1 MHFRPEDRLRSNS
14 LKLDHGNEHF
24 GIAKNFLLSGT
35 GAPPRIYPLIGRPL
49 YLKRADGAYLY
60 DLDGNSFIDF
70 HSSAGAALLGHNH
83 PAIKAAMMRA
93 LDQGFYCNYESESH
107 ARVAQ
112 QICEMVPSG
121 ELVRFCGSGSEATA
135 AALRVSRAVTGR
147 KRYLKFEGH
156 FNGMHDHVFFNMDAT
171 LGRQLPNGEVEPVHE
186 SAGVPDDLDALVTV
200 LPFNDHE
207 TFRRAMMRHRGEFA
221 AILMEPVMYNA
232 GCILPDKSFVQ
243 LVRDEATRDGT
254 VLIFDE
260 VLSGFRMA
268 PGGGQ
273 EYIGVTPDVTCLS
286 KAVGGGVP
294 LSAIAGKQFVMDG
307 LTPVG
312 KTVVTGTYTG
322 HLMTV
327 MGALA
332 ALEELR
338 KPDFYPR
345 LNRLA
350 NRFYTGFNEILRRR
364 KIKAVVQ
371 GLGARFGIFFGM
383 EDTPITHFR
392 KVVSC
397 FDSEMDKK
405 FVRLAFE
412 RGLYFRDPGHR
423 IVPIHHG
430 ITAAHD
436 DEVIDETLNRL
447 DDVFAAFA

>member
-1 MHFRPEDRLRSNS
+1 
-14 LKLDHGNEHF
+14 
-24 GIAKNFLLSGT
+24 
-35 GAPPRIYPLIGRPL
+35 
-49 YLKRADGAYLY
+49 
-60 DLDGNSFIDF
+60 
-70 HSSAGAALLGHNH
+70 
-83 PAIKAAMMRA
+83 
-93 LDQGFYCNYESESH
+93 
-107 ARVAQ
+107 
-112 QICEMVPSG
+112 
-121 ELVRFCGSGSEATA
+121 
-135 AALRVSRAVTGR
+135 
-147 KRYLKFEGH
+147 
-156 FNGMHDHVFFNMDAT
+156 MDAT
-171 LGRQLPNGEVEPVHE
+171 LGAQLPNGEVQPAHE

-200 LPFNDHE
+200 LPFNDHDN
-207 TFRRAMMRHRGEFA
+207 FRRAMARHRGEFA

-243 LVRDEATRDGT
+243 LVREEASKDGA

-273 EYIGVTPDVTCLS
+273 EYVGVTPDITCLS

-345 LNRLA
+345 LNRIS
-350 NRFYTGFNEILRRR
+350 NRFYAAFNEILRRR
-364 KIKAVVQ
+364 KIKAIVQ

-383 EDTPITHFR
+383 EETPIMDFR
-392 KVVSC
+392 KVVVR

-430 ITAAHD
+430 ITSAHD
-436 DEVIDETLNRL
+436 DEIIDETLNRL

>member
-1 MHFRPEDRLRSNS
+1 VRSNT
-14 LKLDHGNEHF
+14 LKLEHGDRHF
-24 GIAKNFLLSGT
+24 ETARNYLLSGT
-35 GAPPRIYPLIGRPL
+35 GAPPRIYPLLGRPL
-49 YLKRADGAYLY
+49 YLNRADGPYLY
-60 DLDGNSFIDF
+60 DVDDNRYIDF

-83 PAIKAAMMRA
+83 PAIKAAILQA
-93 LDQGFYCNYESESH
+93 VESGFYCNYESEHH
-107 ARVAQ
+107 ARVGQ
-112 QICEMVPSG
+112 LICEMVPSA

-135 AALRVSRAVTGR
+135 AALRVARAVTGR
-147 KRYLKFEGH
+147 KRILKFEGH
-156 FNGMHDHVFFNMDAT
+156 FNGMHDWVFFNMDAT
-171 LGRQLPNGEVEPVHE
+171 LGEELPNGEVRPVHE
-186 SAGVPDDLDALVTV
+186 SAGIPDDLDALMTV
-200 LPFNDHE
+200 LPFNE
-207 TFRRAMMRHRGEFA
+207 PEIFRAAMQRHAGEFA

-232 GCILPDKSFVQ
+232 GCILPDKDFVR
-243 LVRDEATRDGT
+243 LVRESATSDGA

-273 EYIGVTPDVTCLS
+273 EYVGVTPDLTCLS
-286 KAVGGGVP
+286 KAVGGGMP
-294 LSAIAGKQFVMDG
+294 LSAIAGKRFVMNG

-322 HLMTV
+322 HLLTV

-345 LNRLA
+345 LNRIA
-350 NRFYTGFNEILRRR
+350 NRFYDSFNEILRRR
-364 KIKAVVQ
+364 GVKAVVQ

-383 EDTPITHFR
+383 EETPITNFR
-392 KVVSC
+392 KVVAQ
-397 FDSEMDKK
+397 FDSATDKR
-405 FVRLAFE
+405 FIRAAFE

-436 DEVIDETLNRL
+436 DAVIDETLNRL
-447 DDVFAAFA
+447 DDVFASF

>member
-1 MHFRPEDRLRSNS
+1 MRSNS
-14 LKLDHGNEHF
+14 LRLDRGDEHF
-24 GIAKNFLLSGT
+24 RIADNYLLKGT

-49 YLKRADGAYLY
+49 YLARADGPYLF
-60 DLDGNSFIDF
+60 DLDGNRYIDF

-83 PAIKAAMMRA
+83 PAIKAAIQQA

-107 ARVAQ
+107 AEVARL
-112 QICEMVPSG
+112 ICEMVPSA
-121 ELVRFCGSGSEATA
+121 EKVRFCGSGSEATA

-171 LGRQLPNGEVEPVHE
+171 LGKQLANGEVQPVHE

-207 TFRRAMMRHRGEFA
+207 NFRQAMARHRGEFA

-243 LVRDEATRDGT
+243 LVRDEATRDGA

-273 EYIGVTPDVTCLS
+273 EYVGVTPDITCLS

-332 ALEELR
+332 ALTELR

-345 LNRLA
+345 LNRIA
-350 NRFYTGFNEILRRR
+350 DRFYASFNEILRRR

-383 EDTPITHFR
+383 EETPIMDFR
-392 KVVSC
+392 KVVAG

-405 FVRLAFE
+405 FVRLCFE

-430 ITAAHD
+430 ITSAHD

>member
-1 MHFRPEDRLRSNS
+1 VRSNT
-14 LKLDHGNEHF
+14 LKLDHGNRHF
-24 GIAKNFLLSGT
+24 ETARNYLLSGT
-35 GAPPRIYPLIGRPL
+35 GAPPRIYPLLGRPL
-49 YLKRADGAYLY
+49 YLNRADGPYLY
-60 DLDGNSFIDF
+60 DVDDNRYIDF

-83 PAIKAAMMRA
+83 PAIKAAILQA
-93 LDQGFYCNYESESH
+93 VESGFYCNYESEHH
-107 ARVAQ
+107 ARVGQ
-112 QICEMVPSG
+112 LICEMVPSA

-135 AALRVSRAVTGR
+135 AALRVARAVTGR
-147 KRYLKFEGH
+147 KRILKFEGH
-156 FNGMHDHVFFNMDAT
+156 FNGMHDWVFFNMDAT
-171 LGRQLPNGEVEPVHE
+171 LGEELPNGEVRPVHE
-186 SAGVPDDLDALVTV
+186 SAGIPDDLDALMTV
-200 LPFNDHE
+200 LPFNE
-207 TFRRAMMRHRGEFA
+207 PEIFRAAMQRHAGEFA

-232 GCILPDKSFVQ
+232 GCILPDKAFVR
-243 LVRDEATRDGT
+243 LVRESATADGA

-273 EYIGVTPDVTCLS
+273 EYVGVTPDITCLS
-286 KAVGGGVP
+286 KAVGGGMP
-294 LSAIAGKQFVMDG
+294 LSAIAGKRFVMNG

-322 HLMTV
+322 HLLTV

-345 LNRLA
+345 LNRIA
-350 NRFYTGFNEILRRR
+350 NRFYDSFNEILRRR
-364 KIKAVVQ
+364 GVKAVVQ

-383 EDTPITHFR
+383 EETPITSFR
-392 KVVSC
+392 KVVSQ
-397 FDSEMDKK
+397 FDSATDKR
-405 FVRLAFE
+405 FIRAAFE

-436 DEVIDETLNRL
+436 DAVIDETLNRL
-447 DDVFAAFA
+447 DDVFASF

>member
-1 MHFRPEDRLRSNS
+1 MRSNT
-14 LKLDHGNEHF
+14 LKLDHGNRHF
-24 GIAKNFLLSGT
+24 ETARNYLLSGT
-35 GAPPRIYPLIGRPL
+35 GAPPRIYPLLGRPL
-49 YLKRADGAYLY
+49 YLNRADGPYLY
-60 DLDGNSFIDF
+60 DVDDNRYIDF

-83 PAIKAAMMRA
+83 PAIKAAILQA
-93 LDQGFYCNYESESH
+93 VESGFYCNYESEHH
-107 ARVAQ
+107 ARVGQ
-112 QICEMVPSG
+112 LICEMVPSA

-135 AALRVSRAVTGR
+135 AALRVARAVTGR
-147 KRYLKFEGH
+147 KRILKFEGH
-156 FNGMHDHVFFNMDAT
+156 FNGMHDWVFFNMDAT
-171 LGRQLPNGEVEPVHE
+171 LGEELPNGEVRPVHE
-186 SAGVPDDLDALVTV
+186 SAGIPDDLDALMTV
-200 LPFNDHE
+200 LPFNE
-207 TFRRAMMRHRGEFA
+207 PEIFRAAMQRHAGEFA

-232 GCILPDKSFVQ
+232 GCILPDKAFVR
-243 LVRDEATRDGT
+243 LVRESATADGA

-273 EYIGVTPDVTCLS
+273 EYVGVTPDITCLS
-286 KAVGGGVP
+286 KAVGGGMP
-294 LSAIAGKQFVMDG
+294 LSAIAGKRFVMNG

-322 HLMTV
+322 HLLTV

-345 LNRLA
+345 LNRIA
-350 NRFYTGFNEILRRR
+350 NRFYDSFNEILRRR
-364 KIKAVVQ
+364 GVKAVVQ

-383 EDTPITHFR
+383 EETPITSFR
-392 KVVSC
+392 KVVSQ
-397 FDSEMDKK
+397 FDSATDKR
-405 FVRLAFE
+405 FIRAAFE

-436 DEVIDETLNRL
+436 DAVIDETLNRL
-447 DDVFAAFA
+447 DDVFASF

>member
-1 MHFRPEDRLRSNS
+1 MRSNS
-14 LKLDHGNEHF
+14 LRLDRGNEHF
-24 GIAKNFLLSGT
+24 RLADNYLLKGT

-49 YLKRADGAYLY
+49 YLERADGAFLY
-60 DLDGNSFIDF
+60 DIDGNRYIDY

-83 PAIKAAMMRA
+83 PAIKAAIRHA
-93 LDQGFYCNYESESH
+93 LDQGFYCNYESEFH
-107 ARVAQ
+107 ARVARH
-112 QICEMVPSG
+112 ICEMVPSA
-121 ELVRFCGSGSEATA
+121 ERVRFCGSGSEATA
-135 AALRVSRAVTGR
+135 AALRVARAVTGR
-147 KRYLKFEGH
+147 RRYLKFEGH

-171 LGRQLPNGEVEPVHE
+171 LGARLPNGEIQPVHE
-186 SAGVPDDLDALVTV
+186 SAGVPDDLDALITV

-207 TFRRAMMRHRGEFA
+207 IFRRAMARHGGEFA

-232 GCILPDKSFVQ
+232 GCILPDKSFVR
-243 LVRDEATRDGT
+243 LVREEATRDGAI
-254 VLIFDE
+254 LIFDE

-273 EYIGVTPDVTCLS
+273 EYVGVTPDITCLS

-294 LSAIAGKQFVMDG
+294 LSAIAGRKFVMDG

-350 NRFYTGFNEILRRR
+350 DRFYAGFNDILRRQ

-383 EDTPITHFR
+383 EETPIMDFR
-392 KVVSC
+392 KVVDR
-397 FDSEMDKK
+397 FDSETDKK
-405 FVRLAFE
+405 FIRLAFE

-430 ITAAHD
+430 ITAAHGE
-436 DEVIDETLNRL
+436 EVIDETLNRL
-447 DDVFAAFA
+447 DDVFAALA